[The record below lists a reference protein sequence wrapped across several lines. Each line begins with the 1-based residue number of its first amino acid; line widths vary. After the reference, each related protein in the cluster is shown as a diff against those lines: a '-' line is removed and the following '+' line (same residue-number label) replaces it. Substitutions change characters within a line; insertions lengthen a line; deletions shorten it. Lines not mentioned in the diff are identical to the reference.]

1 MIEEKLEKYRKSYI
15 KTNPTEFLVKSG
27 WDDLRVKIASEEQ
40 LERKALAAKPG
51 FLSGL
56 IFASLVLLILIPTI
70 SFAQNAKEGDF
81 LFPIKVLSDE
91 IVSKVTNS
99 QPKTTPKLKTGQE
112 DKDPIKDKVKEATD
126 GAKSFQENIQK
137 KIEKE
142 VKGIQTKINSAQK
155 KTQNSSNKVNQNQG
169 GKNNPSSP
177 QKKEEKPQ
185 NNDQNSSKNN
195 SNGGNQGQS
204 LEKKNN

>member
-15 KTNPTEFLVKSG
+15 KTNPAEFLVKNG

-56 IFASLVLLILIPTI
+56 IFASLVLLVLIPTI
-70 SFAQNAKEGDF
+70 SFAQNSKEGDI
-81 LFPIKVLSDE
+81 LFPVKVLSDE
-91 IVSKVTNS
+91 IVAKVTNS
-99 QPKTTPKLKTGQE
+99 QLKSKLETGPE
-112 DKDPIKDKVKEATD
+112 NKDPIKDKVKEATD

-155 KTQNSSNKVNQNQG
+155 KNQNSSNKLNQNQG
-169 GKNNPSSP
+169 VKNNPSSLE
-177 QKKEEKPQ
+177 KKEDKPQ

-195 SNGGNQGQS
+195 SNSENQGQS
-204 LEKKNN
+204 SEKKNK